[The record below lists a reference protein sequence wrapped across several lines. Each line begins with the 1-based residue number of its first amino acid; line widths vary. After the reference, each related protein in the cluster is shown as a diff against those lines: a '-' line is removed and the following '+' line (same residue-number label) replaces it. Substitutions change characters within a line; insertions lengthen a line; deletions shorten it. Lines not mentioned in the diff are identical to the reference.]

1 MREELSLRPG
11 RPRQRR
17 LGVPSLLALALACRP
32 GNSAPAP
39 APFDEATGTL
49 VLEGGMLVNPGAP
62 PIANATVV
70 LRNGRVVCAGPGAE
84 CVPPKGSPRLDVRA
98 TYVGPGLIDAHVH
111 YSQTGWVDGRPDAID
126 LRSRYPYDSVIRDLA
141 SHPERFHR
149 SNLCS
154 GVTTV
159 FDVGGYP
166 WTYAVARASRAAS
179 DAPRVVAAGPL
190 LATIQ
195 VDSQMRGQFV
205 YMSDSATVRA
215 AVREHKRQGAE
226 ALKVWYIEVPDSV
239 QPHAKAMLMVA
250 AAEARKA
257 GLRLIVHATEL
268 ATAKD
273 ALEAGAAVLVHD
285 VFTGTIDDELLG
297 AAKRNHTIVIPTLT
311 VLEGYAD
318 VFAGRS
324 PGLRY
329 PLDCVDSGT
338 RQRLEI
344 VLPESLRAKGE
355 AFWGGPEAKRLR
367 DTGAE
372 NLRRLYQA
380 GIPIA
385 MGTDAGNP
393 GTAHGPSVYREMEAM
408 QQAGMPAGAVFA
420 AATIVSAR
428 AMALDGEI
436 GSIAPGKRADLV
448 VFEADPTADARNARR
463 IRFVIRNG
471 KLYRQQQLLP

>member
-1 MREELSLRPG
+1 MHRMTRTALL
-11 RPRQRR
+11 
-17 LGVPSLLALALACRP
+17 VLALGCRP
-32 GNSAPAP
+32 GSRSPAP
-39 APFDEATGTL
+39 EPSEGATGTL
-49 VLEGGMLVNPGAP
+49 ALESGTLVNPGAP
-62 PIANATVV
+62 PIPNANVV
-70 LRNGRVVCAGPGAE
+70 LRNGRILCAGPVEE
-84 CVPPKGSPRLDVRA
+84 CVPPKNSTRLA
-98 TYVGPGLIDAHVH
+98 IQGNFVGPGLIDAHVH

-149 SNLCS
+149 SDLCS
-154 GVTTV
+154 GVTSV

-205 YMSDSATVRA
+205 FMSDSATVRA
-215 AVREHKRQGAE
+215 AVREHQKQGAE

-239 QPHAKAMLMVA
+239 HPHAKAMLMLA
-250 AAEARKA
+250 AEEARKA

-273 ALEAGAAVLVHD
+273 ALDAGAAVLVHD

-297 AAKRNHTIVIPTLT
+297 AAKRSHTIVIATLT

-318 VFAGRS
+318 VFSGRS

-338 RQRLEI
+338 RHKLEM
-344 VLPESLRAKGE
+344 VLPESLRARGE
-355 AFWGGPEAKRLR
+355 TFWGGPEAKRLR

-372 NLRRLYQA
+372 NLRRLYEA

-420 AATIVSAR
+420 AATIVAAR
-428 AMALDGEI
+428 AMALDSEI
-436 GSIAPGKRADLV
+436 GSVAPGKRADLV
-448 VFEADPTADARNARR
+448 VFEADPTADARNVRR
-463 IRFVIRNG
+463 VRFVIRNG
-471 KLYRQQQLLP
+471 RLYQQHELLP

>member
-1 MREELSLRPG
+1 MRDFVADLPTVG
-11 RPRQRR
+11 RARMPRTA
-17 LGVPSLLALALACRP
+17 LLILALGCRS
-32 GNSAPAP
+32 GNTAPAP
-39 APFDEATGTL
+39 EPSEAAPATL
-49 VLEGGMLVNPGAP
+49 VLEGGTLVNPGAP
-62 PIANATVV
+62 PIPNATVV
-70 LRNGRVVCAGPGAE
+70 LRNGRVLCAGPGAE
-84 CVPPKGSPRLDVRA
+84 CVPPKDSPRLDVRG
-98 TYVGPGLIDAHVH
+98 TYVGPGLIDSHVH

-149 SNLCS
+149 SDLCS
-154 GVTTV
+154 GVTSV

-205 YMSDSATVRA
+205 FMSDSATVQA
-215 AVREHKRQGAE
+215 AVRDHQRQGAE
-226 ALKVWYIEVPDSV
+226 ALKVWYIEVPDSLH
-239 QPHAKAMLMVA
+239 PHAKAMLMLA
-250 AAEARKA
+250 AGEARKA

-268 ATAKD
+268 PQAKD
-273 ALEAGAAVLVHD
+273 ALEAGAVVLVHD

-318 VFAGRS
+318 VYSGRS

-329 PLDCVDSGT
+329 PLDCVDPGT
-338 RQRLEI
+338 RQKLAM
-344 VLPESLRAKGE
+344 VLPESLRARGE
-355 AFWGGPEAKRLR
+355 TFWSGPEAKRLR

-372 NLRRLYQA
+372 NLTRLYEA

-420 AATIVSAR
+420 SATIVAAR
-428 AMALDGEI
+428 AMALDREI
-436 GSIAPGKRADLV
+436 GSITPGKRADLV

-471 KLYRQQQLLP
+471 RLYRQQQLLP

>member
-1 MREELSLRPG
+1 MYHTSRAALL
-11 RPRQRR
+11 
-17 LGVPSLLALALACRP
+17 VLALGCRP
-32 GNSAPAP
+32 GSTPPPPEPSEGAA
-39 APFDEATGTL
+39 GTL
-49 VLEGGMLVNPGAP
+49 ALEGGTLVNPGVAP
-62 PIANATVV
+62 IPDATVV
-70 LRNGRVVCAGPGAE
+70 LRSGRVLCAGPASDCLPPAGSTRLTVTGA
-84 CVPPKGSPRLDVRA
+84 
-98 TYVGPGLIDAHVH
+98 YVGPGLIDAHVH

-141 SHPERFHR
+141 SHPERFDR

-154 GVTTV
+154 GVTSV

-166 WTYAVARASRAAS
+166 WTYGLARASRAAS

-195 VDSQMRGQFV
+195 VDSQMRGQFD

-215 AVREHKRQGAE
+215 AVREHQRQGAG
-226 ALKVWYIEVPDSV
+226 ALKVWYIAVPDSV
-239 QPHAKAMLMVA
+239 HPHAKAMLMLA
-250 AAEARKA
+250 AVEARKA

-268 ATAKD
+268 PQAKD
-273 ALEAGAAVLVHD
+273 ALEAGAVVLVHD
-285 VFTGTIDDELLG
+285 VDTGTIDDEFLG

-318 VFAGRS
+318 VFSGRS

-329 PLDCVDSGT
+329 PLDCVDPGT
-338 RQRLEI
+338 RQKLEM
-344 VLPESLRAKGE
+344 VLPESLRAGGE
-355 AFWGGPEAKRLR
+355 AFFRGPQAKRLR

-372 NLRRLYQA
+372 NLRRLYEA

-408 QQAGMPAGAVFA
+408 QQAGMPAAAVFA
-420 AATIVSAR
+420 AATIVAAR

-448 VFEADPTADARNARR
+448 VFEADPTVDAGNVRR

-471 KLYRQQQLLP
+471 KLYPQHQLLR

>member
-1 MREELSLRPG
+1 MHHTSRTALL
-11 RPRQRR
+11 
-17 LGVPSLLALALACRP
+17 VLALGCRP
-32 GNSAPAP
+32 GTTAPAP
-39 APFDEATGTL
+39 EPSEGAAGTL
-49 VLEGGMLVNPGAP
+49 ALEGGTLVNPGAA
-62 PIANATVV
+62 PIPDATVV
-70 LRNGRVVCAGPGAE
+70 VRSGRVLCAGPATECLPPAGSTRLAVKGA
-84 CVPPKGSPRLDVRA
+84 
-98 TYVGPGLIDAHVH
+98 YVGPGLIDAHVH

-141 SHPERFHR
+141 SHPERFDR

-154 GVTTV
+154 GVTSV

-166 WTYAVARASRAAS
+166 WTYALARASRTAS

-195 VDSQMRGQFV
+195 VDSQMRGQFD

-215 AVREHKRQGAE
+215 AVHEHQRQGAE
-226 ALKVWYIEVPDSV
+226 ALKVWYIQVPDSV
-239 QPHAKAMLMVA
+239 HPHAKAMLMLA
-250 AAEARKA
+250 AGEARKA

-268 ATAKD
+268 PQAKD
-273 ALEAGAAVLVHD
+273 ALEAGAVVLVHD
-285 VFTGTIDDELLG
+285 VDTGTIDDEFLG
-297 AAKRNHTIVIPTLT
+297 AAKRNHTILIPTLT

-318 VFAGRS
+318 VFSGRS

-329 PLDCVDSGT
+329 PLDCVDPGT
-338 RQRLEI
+338 RQKLEM
-344 VLPESLRAKGE
+344 VLPDSLRARGE
-355 AFWGGPEAKRLR
+355 AFFRGPEAKRLR

-372 NLRRLYQA
+372 NLRRLYEA

-408 QQAGMPAGAVFA
+408 QQAGMPAAAVFA
-420 AATIVSAR
+420 AATIVAAR

-448 VFEADPTADARNARR
+448 VFEADPTADAGNVRR

-471 KLYRQQQLLP
+471 KLYPQHQLLP

>member
-1 MREELSLRPG
+1 MHHTSRAALL
-11 RPRQRR
+11 
-17 LGVPSLLALALACRP
+17 VLALGCRP
-32 GNSAPAP
+32 GSTPPPPEPSEGAA
-39 APFDEATGTL
+39 GTL
-49 VLEGGMLVNPGAP
+49 ALEGGTLVNPGVAP
-62 PIANATVV
+62 IPDATVV
-70 LRNGRVVCAGPGAE
+70 LRSGRVLCAGPASDCLPPAGSTRLTVKGA
-84 CVPPKGSPRLDVRA
+84 
-98 TYVGPGLIDAHVH
+98 YVGPGLIDAHVH

-141 SHPERFHR
+141 SHPERFDR

-154 GVTTV
+154 GVTSV

-166 WTYAVARASRAAS
+166 WTYGLARASRAAS

-195 VDSQMRGQFV
+195 VDSQMRGQFD

-215 AVREHKRQGAE
+215 AVREHQRQGAG
-226 ALKVWYIEVPDSV
+226 ALKVWYIAVPDSV
-239 QPHAKAMLMVA
+239 HPHAKAMLMLA
-250 AAEARKA
+250 AGEARKA

-268 ATAKD
+268 PQAKD
-273 ALEAGAAVLVHD
+273 ALQAGAVVLVHD
-285 VFTGTIDDELLG
+285 VDTGTIDDEFLG

-318 VFAGRS
+318 VFSGRS

-329 PLDCVDSGT
+329 PLDCVDPGT
-338 RQRLEI
+338 RQKLEM
-344 VLPESLRAKGE
+344 VLPESLRAGGE
-355 AFWGGPEAKRLR
+355 AFFRGPQAKRLR

-372 NLRRLYQA
+372 NLRRLYEA

-408 QQAGMPAGAVFA
+408 QQAGMPAAAVFA
-420 AATIVSAR
+420 AGTIVAAR

-448 VFEADPTADARNARR
+448 VFEADPTVDAGNVRR

-471 KLYRQQQLLP
+471 KLYPQHQLLR

>member
-1 MREELSLRPG
+1 MMRSMARTALLI
-11 RPRQRR
+11 
-17 LGVPSLLALALACRP
+17 LALGC
-32 GNSAPAP
+32 GSASTTPAP
-39 APFDEATGTL
+39 KSADAATGTL
-49 VLEGGMLVNPGAP
+49 VLEGGTLVNPAAP
-62 PIANATVV
+62 PIPNANVV
-70 LRNGRVVCAGPGAE
+70 VRKGRVLCAGPAAE
-84 CVPPKGSPRLDVRA
+84 CVPPKGSTRLAVQGD
-98 TYVGPGLIDAHVH
+98 YVGPGLIDAHVH

-126 LRSRYPYDSVIRDLA
+126 LRSRYPYDSVTRDLA

-149 SNLCS
+149 SDLCS
-154 GVTTV
+154 GVTSV

-166 WTYAVARASRAAS
+166 WTYGVARASRAAS

-215 AVREHKRQGAE
+215 AVREHQRQGAE

-239 QPHAKAMLMVA
+239 HPHAKAMLMLA
-250 AAEARKA
+250 AEEARKA

-268 ATAKD
+268 TTAKD
-273 ALEAGAAVLVHD
+273 ALDAGAAVLVHD
-285 VFTGTIDDELLG
+285 VFTGTVDDELLG

-329 PLDCVDSGT
+329 PLDCVDPGT
-338 RQRLEI
+338 RRKLET
-344 VLPESLRAKGE
+344 VLPDSLRAKGE
-355 AFWGGPEAKRLR
+355 AFWGGPDAQRMR

-372 NLRRLYQA
+372 NLKRLYEA

-420 AATIVSAR
+420 SATIIAAR

-436 GSIAPGKRADLV
+436 GSLGPGKRADLV

-463 IRFVIRNG
+463 VRFVIRNG
-471 KLYRQQQLLP
+471 KLYRQEQLMP

>member
-1 MREELSLRPG
+1 MHHTSRAALL
-11 RPRQRR
+11 
-17 LGVPSLLALALACRP
+17 VLALGCRP
-32 GNSAPAP
+32 GSTPPAP
-39 APFDEATGTL
+39 EPSEGAAGTL
-49 VLEGGMLVNPGAP
+49 ALEGGTLVNPGVAP
-62 PIANATVV
+62 IPDATVV
-70 LRNGRVVCAGPGAE
+70 LRSDRVLCAGPASECLPPAGSTRLTVKGA
-84 CVPPKGSPRLDVRA
+84 
-98 TYVGPGLIDAHVH
+98 YVGPGLIDAHVH

-141 SHPERFHR
+141 SHPERFDR

-154 GVTTV
+154 GVTSV

-166 WTYAVARASRAAS
+166 WTYGLARASRAAS

-195 VDSQMRGQFV
+195 VDSQMRGQFD

-215 AVREHKRQGAE
+215 AVREHQRQGAE
-226 ALKVWYIEVPDSV
+226 ALKIWYIAVPDSV
-239 QPHAKAMLMVA
+239 HPHAKAMLMLA
-250 AAEARKA
+250 AEEARKA

-268 ATAKD
+268 PQAKD
-273 ALEAGAAVLVHD
+273 ALEAGAVVLVHD
-285 VFTGTIDDELLG
+285 VDTGTIDDEFLG

-318 VFAGRS
+318 VFSGRS

-329 PLDCVDSGT
+329 PLDCVDTGT
-338 RQRLEI
+338 RQKLEM
-344 VLPESLRAKGE
+344 VLPESLRAGGE
-355 AFWGGPEAKRLR
+355 AFFRGPEAKRLR

-372 NLRRLYQA
+372 NLRRLYEA

-408 QQAGMPAGAVFA
+408 QQAGMPAAAVFA
-420 AATIVSAR
+420 AATIVAAR

-448 VFEADPTADARNARR
+448 VFEADPTVDAGNVRR

-471 KLYRQQQLLP
+471 KLHPQHELLP

>member
-1 MREELSLRPG
+1 MLPIDRVGILL
-11 RPRQRR
+11 
-17 LGVPSLLALALACRP
+17 LLALACGP
-32 GNSAPAP
+32 GNSAPAA
-39 APFDEATGTL
+39 APFEEGAGTL
-49 VLEGGMLVNPGAP
+49 VLEGGTLINPGAP
-62 PIANATVV
+62 PIPNATVV
-70 LRNGRVVCAGPGAE
+70 LRNGRVLCAGAE
-84 CVPPKGSPRLDVRA
+84 CVPPKGSPRLDVRGN
-98 TYVGPGLIDAHVH
+98 YVGPGLIDAHVH

-149 SNLCS
+149 SDLCS
-154 GVTTV
+154 GVTSA

-195 VDSQMRGQFV
+195 VDSQMRGQFD
-205 YMSDSATVRA
+205 YMSDSAMVRA
-215 AVREHKRQGAE
+215 AVRQHQRQGAE
-226 ALKVWYIEVPDSV
+226 ALKVWYIQVPDSV
-239 QPHAKAMLMVA
+239 HPHAKAMLMLA

-268 ATAKD
+268 PSAKD
-273 ALEAGAAVLVHD
+273 GLDAGAAVLVHD
-285 VFTGTIDDELLG
+285 VFTGTVDDELLG

-329 PLDCVDSGT
+329 PLDCVDPGT
-338 RQRLEI
+338 RQKLET
-344 VLPESLRAKGE
+344 VLPDSLRAKGE
-355 AFWGGPEAKRLR
+355 AYWGGPEAKRMR
-367 DTGAE
+367 DNSAA
-372 NLRRLYQA
+372 NLRRLYEA
-380 GIPIA
+380 GVPIA

-420 AATIVSAR
+420 SATIVAAR
-428 AMALDGEI
+428 AMALEAEI
-436 GSIAPGKRADLV
+436 GSIVPGKVADVV
-448 VFEADPTADARNARR
+448 VFEADPTADARNVRR
-463 IRFVIRNG
+463 VRFVIRNG
-471 KLYRQQQLLP
+471 KLYRQQQLMP